1 MAKQTL
7 IFESAKDLSL
17 KDGMIVIADKDSN
30 VFVYR
35 SIEDIQMI
43 MVDNHSVRMSI
54 PLLIRLSKLNV
65 GVVICDEHHMP
76 ISMLMDLESNNI
88 QSRRFQGQLN
98 APKPL
103 NKQIWKQIIEAKI
116 YNQYLLLEK
125 YSENNQLILN
135 LSRQVKSGDST
146 NREAVAA
153 KIYWKKLFGER
164 FVRDRYGEAP
174 NTLLNYGY
182 AVLRSF
188 IARNL
193 MNAGLL
199 PSVGIFHHNCYNAFP
214 LADDMMEPY
223 RPFVDNKMKELYDL
237 GIHEICYKSKKSLLD
252 MFYSDIPA
260 NAMMLSASTLAGIY
274 EGTGQVVI
282 FPKI

>member
-43 MVDNHSVRMSI
+43 MVDNHSVRLII

-76 ISMLMDLESNNI
+76 ISMLMDLESNNV

-174 NTLLNYGY
+174 NALLNYGY

-214 LADDMMEPY
+214 LADDLMEPY
-223 RPFVDNKMKELYDL
+223 RPFVDNKVKELFD
-237 GIHEICYKSKKSLLD
+237 
-252 MFYSDIPA
+252 
-260 NAMMLSASTLAGIY
+260 
-274 EGTGQVVI
+274 
-282 FPKI
+282 

>member
-7 IFESAKDLSL
+7 IFETAKDLSL
-17 KDGMIVIADKDSN
+17 KDGMMVIADKDSN

-43 MVDNHSVRMSI
+43 MLDNHSVRLSI
-54 PLLIRLSKLNV
+54 PLLTRLSKLNV

-76 ISMLMDLESNNI
+76 VSMLMDLESNSI

-125 YSENNQLILN
+125 YCEDNLLIRN
-135 LSRQVKSGDST
+135 LSRQVRSGDST

-153 KIYWKKLFGER
+153 KIYWKKLFGKH
-164 FVRDRYGEAP
+164 FIRDRYGEAP
-174 NTLLNYGY
+174 NALLNYGY
-182 AVLRSF
+182 ALLRSF

-199 PSVGIFHHNCYNAFP
+199 PTVGIFHHNCYNAFP

-223 RPFVDNKMKELYDL
+223 RPFVDNKVKELFDQ
-237 GIHEICYKSKKSLLD
+237 GIHEICYKSKKMLLE

-274 EGTGQVVI
+274 EGAGQVVV